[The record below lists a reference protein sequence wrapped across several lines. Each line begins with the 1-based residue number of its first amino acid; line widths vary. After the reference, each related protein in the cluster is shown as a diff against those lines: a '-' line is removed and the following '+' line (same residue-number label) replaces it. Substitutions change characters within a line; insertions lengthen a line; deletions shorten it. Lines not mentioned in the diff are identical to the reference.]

1 MCGYSLVTQC
11 SFDLKKNVI
20 DHYRG
25 KDCQDIKKQAR
36 LIVDHEKKEMIKLT
50 EEEQYKHDTR
60 KLCFICKG
68 KFFEDAKNNYIKV
81 RDLCHYTGKYRGETH
96 KICNMMYNTPRK
108 IPVVFHN
115 GSSYYYHFI
124 IKGLAEEF
132 DGEFECLGENK
143 EKYITFSVPMRKRI

>member
-96 KICNMMYNTPRK
+96 KICNMYNTPRK